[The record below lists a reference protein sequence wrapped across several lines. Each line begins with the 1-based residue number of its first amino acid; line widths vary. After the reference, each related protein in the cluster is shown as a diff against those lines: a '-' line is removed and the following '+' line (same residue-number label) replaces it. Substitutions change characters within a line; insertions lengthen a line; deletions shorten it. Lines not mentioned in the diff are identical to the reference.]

1 MPDTDRTDM
10 TPDDYDSLDRHALDA
25 NAVAGTLMEVFGT
38 EMTVVAS
45 RCAHCGNQ
53 AQIGTLRAYVGGPGI
68 VLRCSI
74 CTEMVIRIMQCA
86 DGTYLVDARGAAYLR
101 M

>member
-1 MPDTDRTDM
+1 MADYVSSDPM
-10 TPDDYDSLDRHALDA
+10 TLDA
-25 NAVAGTLMEVFGT
+25 NAVAGMLMEVFGT

-45 RCAHCGNQ
+45 RCAHCGNR
-53 AQIGTLRAYVGGPGI
+53 AMVGTLRAYTRAPGV

-74 CTEMVIRIMQCA
+74 CSEVVMRVMRRA
-86 DGTYLVDARGAAYLR
+86 DGGFLVDVRGATYLR

>member
-1 MPDTDRTDM
+1 MADYTSPDPM
-10 TPDDYDSLDRHALDA
+10 TLDA
-25 NAVAGTLMEVFGT
+25 NAVAGMLMEVFGT

-45 RCAHCGNQ
+45 RCAHCGNR
-53 AQIGTLRAYVGGPGI
+53 AMLGTLRAYTRAPGV

-74 CTEMVIRIMQCA
+74 CSEIVLRLMRRQ
-86 DGTYLVDARGAAYLR
+86 DGSFLVDARGAAYIR

>member
-1 MPDTDRTDM
+1 MADYT
-10 TPDDYDSLDRHALDA
+10 TPDPMTLDA
-25 NAVAGTLMEVFGT
+25 NAVAGMLMEAFGT

-45 RCAHCGNQ
+45 RCATCGNR
-53 AQIGTLRAYVGGPGI
+53 AMVGTLRAYTRAPGV

-74 CTEMVIRIMQCA
+74 CSEVVMRLMRRA
-86 DGTYLVDARGAAYLR
+86 DGGFLVDVRGAAYLR

>member
-1 MPDTDRTDM
+1 MADYTSSDPM
-10 TPDDYDSLDRHALDA
+10 TLDA
-25 NAVAGTLMEVFGT
+25 NGVAGMLMEAFGT

-45 RCAHCGNQ
+45 RCAHCGNR
-53 AQIGTLRAYVGGPGI
+53 AMVGTLRAYTRAPGV

-74 CTEMVIRIMQCA
+74 CSEVVMRLMRRA
-86 DGTYLVDARGAAYLR
+86 DGGFLVDVRGAAYLR